1 MINKNFKLLVNFTT
15 KINLKFFTLQDMFDC
30 FIRAS
35 GGKFE
40 SYMLLE
46 DLIEGV
52 SVKEFLS
59 VYPLKKEYDGDKY
72 GFKDYNYSIEFLK
85 TFIASGNEILTRK
98 NIMEFL
104 MEVELETP
112 IFRIFISKT
121 AFCGADEI
129 RRKKGQPSMMSM
141 FLDYHVLDNS
151 KKPKPNYLRVC
162 N

>member
-1 MINKNFKLLVNFTT
+1 MINKNFKLLVDFTT
-15 KINLKFFTLQDMFDC
+15 KINIKFFTLQDMLDC

-52 SVKEFLS
+52 SVEEFLS

-85 TFIASGNEILTRK
+85 TFIASGNDILTHK
-98 NIMEFL
+98 N
-104 MEVELETP
+104 
-112 IFRIFISKT
+112 
-121 AFCGADEI
+121 
-129 RRKKGQPSMMSM
+129 KKSA
-141 FLDYHVLDNS
+141 
-151 KKPKPNYLRVC
+151 R
-162 N
+162 